1 MIAPSSGRLGALAS
15 PARLRKTLAWSVGA
29 VAAFGVLGFFAAP
42 PLVKSLIERKAGE
55 ALHRKVSLGGLAIN
69 PYALSAELT
78 GLSVRGESGDEV
90 AGLDRLY
97 LNLEAASLFRGG
109 PVIRELQI
117 DGPRLA
123 VTRLEGNRYDVSD
136 LIDEWS
142 KPSEDPTPRFAVNNI
157 RITGGRV
164 VLNDQPTGLTHT
176 VSDLALIL
184 PFVSSL
190 PVHADIEVDPH
201 FSALINGAP
210 LVLEGR
216 SKPFADSHE
225 SELRL
230 DLDRVDLLRYLPY
243 SPVKLPF
250 TVAGARL
257 DTELRLVFRQDKD
270 APASVRLLGAAHLSD
285 VALREGG
292 DRPLLAW
299 KRLDIEVGEADLT
312 RRHVALDRIRLSGLD
327 LGLRA
332 TPQGRLNW
340 QDIAAALGGGDAK
353 GGESSA
359 PGKLTWSVAE
369 VAVEGATLRWRDET
383 RGKPFLATLG
393 DFGLTLRQLEGRLE
407 KPLELD
413 ASFTLEAGSQ
423 FRLGRG
429 EIKGARIDLARRLAD
444 LGELTLTAPRL
455 EVLRDRNKTLD
466 LPQGPLLKG
475 GDGASTGTPWT
486 VAARRVALVDGG
498 LRYREEG
505 QRDRKAQTLD
515 GLQISLE
522 DFSTAPGKKS
532 TLQVAARINE
542 KGSLKVSGDI
552 QASPLVI
559 ALDTDI
565 SGFPLLPIQPYF
577 EEKLNVTLVRG
588 QLSSRGK
595 LAYSLDK
602 DRQSGGFKGD
612 LTLGDLHSIDNLSGA
627 DFLKWKSLFLGGID
641 VALQPFA
648 LNVREVALADFY
660 ARMIVTPEGQLNLMQ
675 IVRKPEGETVPG
687 APPATAAAVPSPASE
702 QKASVPPVP
711 AAAAAPATARE
722 VAPIR
727 IAKASLSNGTVNFSD
742 YFVKPNYT
750 VNVTRLSG
758 RVTGLSSQADTVAD
772 LELHGSYGNAAPVD
786 VSAKLNPLAAKAFLD
801 LKGEIRGVD
810 LTTLSTYAGKY
821 AGYAIDKGKLSLY
834 VSYKLAD
841 RQLSAENR
849 IFLDQLTFGDK
860 VDSPDATGLPVKL
873 AVALLKNGRGEIDI
887 NLPISGSLEDPQ
899 FSLGGIIVR
908 VIVNLFVKAVTSPFT
923 LIASLFGGGE
933 ELSMIDFDP
942 GRTALGTTA
951 VKRLESLAKA
961 MADRPALNLEITG
974 RADPETEREGM
985 KRAALDRAVRAEK
998 LREQARRGVEGG
1010 SAEGVEVKT
1019 EEYADLLRRVYKE
1032 AKFPKPRN
1040 LIGMQKDLPV
1050 EEMEKLLLANLAT
1063 ADEDVRQL
1071 AQRRGEVVQAWLV
1084 EQGKIPME
1092 RVFLLPPKVG
1102 ADPKADP
1109 KASPSRVDFSLR

>member
-1 MIAPSSGRLGALAS
+1 MTTPSSGRLGALTS
-15 PARLRKTLAWSVGA
+15 PARLRKILAWSVGT

-42 PLVKSLIERKAGE
+42 PLVKSLIEQKAGE
-55 ALHRKVSLGGLAIN
+55 ALHRKVSLGGLDIN

-90 AGLDRLY
+90 AGFDRLY
-97 LNLEAASLFRGG
+97 VNLEAASLLRGG

-136 LIDEWS
+136 LIDAWS
-142 KPSEDPTPRFAVNNI
+142 KPSDEPTPRFAVNNI
-157 RITGGRV
+157 RISGGRV
-164 VLNDQPTGLTHT
+164 VLNDRPTGLTHT
-176 VSDLALIL
+176 VSELALIL

-190 PVHADIEVDPH
+190 PVHAEVEVDPH

-250 TVAGARL
+250 TVAGAQL

-285 VALREGG
+285 VALREPG
-292 DRPLLAW
+292 DAPLLAW

-312 RRHVALDRIRLSGLD
+312 RQHLAIDRVRLSGLD

-353 GGESSA
+353 GSASSA
-359 PGKLTWSVAE
+359 PGKLGWSVGE
-369 VAVEGATLRWRDET
+369 VVVEGATLRWRDET
-383 RGKPFLATLG
+383 RAKPFLATLG
-393 DFGLTLRQLEGRLE
+393 DVAVSLRQLDSSLE
-407 KPLELD
+407 KPLEVD
-413 ASFTLEAGSQ
+413 AAWTLEAGSQ

-429 EIKGARIDLARRLAD
+429 EIKGARIDLTQRLAD
-444 LGELTLTAPRL
+444 LGALTLTAPRL
-455 EVLRDRNKTLD
+455 DVLRDRNKTLD
-466 LPQGPLLKG
+466 LPQGPLLKAGG
-475 GDGASTGTPWT
+475 GDSTGTPWT
-486 VAARRVALVDGG
+486 VAARRIALVDGG
-498 LRYREEG
+498 VRYREEG
-505 QRDRKAQTLD
+505 HRDRKAQTLE
-515 GLQISLE
+515 GLQLSLE
-522 DFSTAPGKKS
+522 NFSTAPGKKAA
-532 TLQVAARINE
+532 LQVAARINE
-542 KGSLKVSGDI
+542 KGSLTVAGDV
-552 QASPLVI
+552 QASPLAI

-577 EEKLNVTLVRG
+577 EDKLNVTLVRG
-588 QLSSRGK
+588 QISSRGK
-595 LAYSLDK
+595 LAFSLDK
-602 DRQSGGFKGD
+602 DRPSGGFKGD
-612 LTLGDLHSIDNLSGA
+612 LTLGELHSIDNLSGA

-675 IVRKPEGETVPG
+675 IVRQPEGETAAG
-687 APPATAAAVPSPASE
+687 APPAAVAAAPSPAAE
-702 QKASVPPVP
+702 GKASPPPAAAPVP
-711 AAAAAPATARE
+711 APVRE

-786 VSAKLNPLAAKAFLD
+786 ISAKLNPLAAKAYLD

-942 GRTALGTTA
+942 GRTALGAPA
-951 VKRLESLAKA
+951 VKRLEALAKA

-974 RADPETEREGM
+974 RADPETERDGM

-1010 SAEGVEVKT
+1010 SAEGVDVKP

-1102 ADPKADP
+1102 ADAKADA